1 MLRAD
6 RGSRMKLE
14 LSADQAFLRET
25 TARFLDEQ
33 VPVDELR
40 RLRDDPAGF
49 DEKYW
54 VRGAD
59 LGWTSLLIDEQH
71 GGGSISGDGLA
82 DLILIAYEF
91 GRHAAPGPLVP
102 TNVVAS
108 ALSDAHAETIAALLS
123 GDATASWALSEPVP
137 NDRLGRVTPE
147 VRADGD
153 DVVLNGVKRP
163 VESAGQADH
172 LLVTGRTDDGLTQVL
187 VP

>member
-14 LSADQAFLRET
+14 LSADQAFFRET

-40 RLRDDPAGF
+40 RLREDAAGF

-82 DLILIAYEF
+82 DLALIAYEF
-91 GRHAAPGPLVP
+91 GRHAAPGPLIT
-102 TNVVAS
+102 TNVVAGAITES
-108 ALSDAHAETIAALLS
+108 HPDLIAGVLS
-123 GDATASWALSEPVP
+123 GAATASWAVSEPVP
-137 NDRLGRVTPE
+137 DDRLGRVTLD
-147 VRADGD
+147 VHADGD
-153 DVVLNGVKRP
+153 DVVLSGVK
-163 VESAGQADH
+163 
-172 LLVTGRTDDGLTQVL
+172 
-187 VP
+187 